1 MNNNCYQYDV
11 ATNTWT
17 TLLTTN
23 FNHIY
28 STGIV
33 YQNNLYIFDKNGWNP
48 EAFDLAS
55 VTAVQGLTVP
65 TPRGEGACA
74 VQVEDSVL
82 VLGGKSVRFDNLLKS
97 ERAELSSS
105 INLFRYEAYALT
117 GLVSGLGKPVL

>member
-17 TLLTTN
+17 ALLTTN

-65 TPRGEGACA
+65 IPSGEGACA

-82 VLGGKSVRFDNLLKS
+82 VLGGKSFRFN
-97 ERAELSSS
+97 
-105 INLFRYEAYALT
+105 N
-117 GLVSGLGKPVL
+117 